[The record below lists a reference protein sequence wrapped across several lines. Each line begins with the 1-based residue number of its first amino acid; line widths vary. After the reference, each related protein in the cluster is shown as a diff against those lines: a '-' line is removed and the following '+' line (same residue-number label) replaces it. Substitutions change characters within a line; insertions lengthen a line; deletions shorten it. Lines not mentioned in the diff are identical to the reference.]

1 VTRYAYFIDLSIC
14 AGCESCTVA
23 CQNKNGLDPNLA
35 YTRIHRYEAGTYPD
49 MLGTFVV
56 NQCLHC
62 DDPPCAQVCP
72 TGATQKTAEGPV
84 VVEYDQCIGCKYC
97 MVACPYD
104 ARVFDEEKNAAR
116 KCTECADRL
125 AVGRK
130 PACVE
135 TCLTGARIIGDLD
148 DPKSIIHEAIK
159 RPNTIQMAGTGF
171 YFRLPPQIT
180 SQEALADGTKGTGV
194 VYAWQSVLQ
203 PLGQLFM
210 GGAAAALLA
219 SAAAFAVKSVKG
231 GGADHGHE

>member
-1 VTRYAYFIDLSIC
+1 MTRYAYFVDLSVC

-23 CQNKNGLDPNLA
+23 CQNKNGLQPDQV
-35 YTRIHRYEAGTYPD
+35 YTQVHRYETGTYPD
-49 MLGTFVV
+49 LRSTFLV

-62 DDPPCAQVCP
+62 ERPACAEACP
-72 TGATQKTAEGPV
+72 TGATYKTGEGPV
-84 VVEYDQCIGCKYC
+84 AVDYDQCIGCKYC

-104 ARVFDEEKNAAR
+104 ARIFDAEQRVAR

-125 AVGRK
+125 AAGRR

-148 DPKSIIHEAIK
+148 DPKSAIHEALG
-159 RPNTIQMAGTGF
+159 RTGTIQVAGTGF
-171 YFRLPPQIT
+171 WFRLPEGISRETLPPDFK
-180 SQEALADGTKGTGV
+180 SGV

-203 PLGQLFM
+203 PLGQLLM

-219 SAAAFAVKSVKG
+219 SAASFAIKSVRG
-231 GGADHGHE
+231 GGSEHGHD

>member
-1 VTRYAYFIDLSIC
+1 MTRYAYCIDLSVC

-23 CQNKNGLDPNLA
+23 CQNKNGLDPSLA
-35 YTRIHRYEAGTYPD
+35 YTKIHRYETGTYPQ
-49 MLGTFVV
+49 LKGTFVV

-62 DDPPCAQVCP
+62 DDPACAQACP
-72 TGATQKTAEGPV
+72 TGATHKTAEGPV
-84 VVEYDQCIGCKYC
+84 VVDYKQCIGCKYC

-104 ARVFDEEKNAAR
+104 ARVFDEEMNVAR

-148 DPKSIIHEAIK
+148 DPKSAIHEALK
-159 RPNTIQMAGTGF
+159 RPNTVQMAGTGF
-171 YFRLPPQIT
+171 YFRLPEGIA
-180 SQEALADGTKGTGV
+180 SAEALRQAKGTGV
-194 VYAWQSVLQ
+194 VYAWQSILQ
-203 PLGQLFM
+203 PLGQLLM

-231 GGADHGHE
+231 GGTDHGHD